1 MTPWSSGLSLTLV
14 VHSTLTVRCLKSTS
28 PQWRAR
34 NSPTLNPSSAKTAME
49 RRRWSLAETHARMS
63 RSRSSGSN
71 TMIPPLTDF
80 GGGGIAYRIRADQL
94 FAKGIPKG
102 YPQDCV
108 EMVESEVTPSPVGIL
123 LIATRLS
130 LTAE

>member
-1 MTPWSSGLSLTLV
+1 MVVGRDACPYEPISLVWLQYND
-14 VHSTLTVRCLKSTS
+14 L
-28 PQWRAR
+28 
-34 NSPTLNPSSAKTAME
+34 
-49 RRRWSLAETHARMS
+49 
-63 RSRSSGSN
+63 
-71 TMIPPLTDF
+71 PPLTDF